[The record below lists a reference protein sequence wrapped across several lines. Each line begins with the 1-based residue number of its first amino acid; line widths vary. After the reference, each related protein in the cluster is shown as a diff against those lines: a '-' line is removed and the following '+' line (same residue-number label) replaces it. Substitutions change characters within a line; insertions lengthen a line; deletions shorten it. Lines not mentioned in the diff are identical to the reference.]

1 VGQEDLLE
9 AMKALKE
16 AMLEEKGRLL
26 AELEAMSQLLRDI
39 TKERLEPPQR
49 AKDPTLTLPVALAS
63 DGRVTVPEAV
73 REYLGVRQG
82 DILVV
87 KVVKVVRKSRLRP
100 KQ

>member
-1 VGQEDLLE
+1 VEQKGRSVSLEDVLKLLGE
-9 AMKALKE
+9 LKE
-16 AMLEEKGRLL
+16 KEMDRERRL
-26 AELEAMSQLLRDI
+26 AELEMLSGLLRDLV
-39 TKERLEPPQR
+39 KERAE
-49 AKDPTLTLPVALAS
+49 DPALTLPVTLAS
-63 DGRVTVPEAV
+63 DGRITVPEAV

>member
-1 VGQEDLLE
+1 VEQKGRSVSLEDVLKLLGE
-9 AMKALKE
+9 LKE
-16 AMLEEKGRLL
+16 MDRERRL
-26 AELEAMSQLLRDI
+26 AELEMLSGLLRDLA
-39 TKERLEPPQR
+39 KERVEDS
-49 AKDPTLTLPVALAS
+49 ALTLPVTLAS
-63 DGRVTVPEAV
+63 DGRITVPEAV